1 MASDKVLDMIH
12 GALIAHGIDAVRR
25 DRDVMLQ
32 SKQLRFEAEVFET
45 SSDGWSWKSTFFLRC
60 LMFSRSLNPLL
71 ASATRANRN

>member
-1 MASDKVLDMIH
+1 MASDKVLHMIH

-45 SSDGWSWKSTFFLRC
+45 SSDRLVLEIYIFSPL
-60 LMFSRSLNPLL
+60 LVFSRSLNPLL